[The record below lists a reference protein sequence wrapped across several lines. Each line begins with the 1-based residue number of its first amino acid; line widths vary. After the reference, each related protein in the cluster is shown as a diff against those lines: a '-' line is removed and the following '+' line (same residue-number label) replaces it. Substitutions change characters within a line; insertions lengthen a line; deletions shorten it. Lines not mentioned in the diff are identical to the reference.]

1 MILNL
6 CSSNTKESIRKFISN
21 INSSYSSKGEMSL
34 KTVHTITF
42 ENSTNLSNISSNT
55 IDLILTS
62 PPYPVIEMW
71 DEIFSI
77 QNPEIRNALTNNQ
90 GLLAFELMHKEL
102 DKVWEESF
110 KVLKDGGIAC
120 INIGDATR
128 KIGDD
133 FQLFP
138 NHSRILKQCIALGFQ
153 VLPSIIWR
161 KPTNAPNKFMG
172 SGMLPPSAYVTLE
185 HEYILILRKNG
196 KRSFKSKQEKEKR
209 RRSAYFWEERNQ
221 WFSDVWFDLR
231 GTGQKMEEGNVDLRK
246 RSGAFPFELA
256 YRLINMFSI
265 EEATILD
272 PFLGTGTTTL
282 AAMVAGR
289 NSIGFEIDP
298 NFQDMIES
306 RIKEITTISQKQ
318 INRRLESHLSFIA
331 RRTNDNKEMKYL
343 NDHYNF
349 PVVTS
354 QETKLILD
362 EVISWEK
369 ISENQFEITY
379 RDRPD
384 V

>member
-1 MILNL
+1 MSKNRL
-6 CSSNTKESIRKFISN
+6 ISN
-21 INSSYSSKGEMSL
+21 GCHSMKTNHQIFFSNSRKMKE
-34 KTVHTITF
+34 V
-42 ENSTNLSNISSNT
+42 EDNS
-55 IDLILTS
+55 IDLVVSS
-62 PPYPVIEMW
+62 PPYPLIELW
-71 DEIFSI
+71 DEMFSTL
-77 QNPEIRNALTNNQ
+77 NPEIKNALINNQ
-90 GLLAFELMHKEL
+90 GLLVFELMHKEL
-102 DKVWEESF
+102 DKVWEEIF

-133 FQLFP
+133 FQLYP
-138 NHSRILKQCIALGFQ
+138 NHSRILKHCHTLGFQ

-231 GTGQKMEEGNVDLRK
+231 GTGQKLEEENVDLRK

-265 EEATILD
+265 EEDTILD

-289 NSIGFEIDP
+289 NSIGFEIDI
-298 NFQDMIES
+298 NFWALIQTKLNNVINIS
-306 RIKEITTISQKQ
+306 RDHIAQ
-318 INRRLESHLSFIA
+318 RLKSHRLFIA
-331 RRTNDNKEMKYL
+331 KREEQQKDIKYI
-343 NDHYNF
+343 NERYNF
-349 PVVTS
+349 PVITK
-354 QETKLILD
+354 QETELRFLEIESLVKTKD
-362 EVISWEK
+362 FEYEVIYK
-369 ISENQFEITY
+369 KKK
-379 RDRPD
+379 
-384 V
+384 

>member
-42 ENSTNLSNISSNT
+42 ENSTNLSDISSNA
-55 IDLILTS
+55 IDLVLTS
-62 PPYPVIEMW
+62 PPYPAIEMW

-102 DKVWEESF
+102 DKVWYEVF
-110 KVLKDGGIAC
+110 RVLKSGGIAC

-133 FQLFP
+133 FQLYS
-138 NHSRILKQCIALGFQ
+138 NHSRILKHCLAIGFQ

-265 EEATILD
+265 EEDTILD

-289 NSIGFEIDP
+289 NSKGFEIDN
-298 NFQDMIES
+298 NFWTLIQTKINHVINIS
-306 RIKEITTISQKQ
+306 RE
-318 INRRLESHLSFIA
+318 HIA
-331 RRTNDNKEMKYL
+331 RRLKSHRLFIAKREEQQKDIKYI
-343 NDHYNF
+343 NERYNF
-349 PVVTS
+349 PVITK
-354 QETKLILD
+354 QETELRFLEIESLVKTKD
-362 EVISWEK
+362 FEYEVMYEK
-369 ISENQFEITY
+369 IE
-379 RDRPD
+379 
-384 V
+384 